1 MCATVVV
8 EDVDPASPSWDRARV
23 ALVIGFGLSRTEAL
37 KQIRALL
44 IWLGAT
50 QAGVGATCWCGE
62 QVAIPSAEFRVPLQR
77 TASGRETIR
86 HAS

>member
-8 EDVDPASPSWDRARV
+8 EDVDPASPRWDRSQV
-23 ALVIGFGLSRTEAL
+23 ALVIGFGLSYTEAL
-37 KQIRALL
+37 HQIRALL
-44 IWLGAT
+44 VWLGAP
-50 QAGVGATCWCGE
+50 QPGPGATCWCGE
-62 QVAIPSAEFRVPLQR
+62 QVSIPAAQIRVPRQR